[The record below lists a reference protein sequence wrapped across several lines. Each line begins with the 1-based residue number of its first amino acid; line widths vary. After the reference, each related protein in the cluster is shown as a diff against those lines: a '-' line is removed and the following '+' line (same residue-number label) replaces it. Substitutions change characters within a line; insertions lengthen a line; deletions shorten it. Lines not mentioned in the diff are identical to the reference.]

1 MNIVDAHCDVLCK
14 MWLNPSL
21 SFEDGQSL
29 HTNLNQMRKVGARLQ
44 LFAIYVPES
53 VPDSAKFDC
62 ALEMV
67 DIFHEKIVKPY
78 DDVVAV
84 YSKKE
89 AEQLSKGK
97 IGVMLTLEGVDA
109 IGREATRLKTMIR
122 LGVRSVGLTWNY
134 GNSTADGILESRG
147 AGLTDFG
154 RSVVDLHN
162 QHRIWTDVSHLS
174 VRAFWDVVEHGRY
187 VIATHSNAKAI
198 CTHPRNLDNQ
208 QLTALIEK
216 NSLIGVTFVPKF
228 LRNDR
233 NASVS
238 DIIHHIEHICSLGGA
253 SNIGLGSDFD
263 GIDQVPKDLTCYSDY
278 PRLIEELH
286 RYYNDDQVKGFLGEN
301 LIARIPS

>member
-1 MNIVDAHCDVLCK
+1 MKIVDAHCDVLCK
-14 MWLNPSL
+14 MWLDPSL
-21 SFEDGQSL
+21 SFENGEGL
-29 HTNLNQMRKVGARLQ
+29 HTNLEKMRRAGAKLQ

-53 VPDSAKFDC
+53 VPDAAKFDC

-67 DIFHEKIVKPY
+67 DIFHEKVVKPY
-78 DDVVAV
+78 DEIVPV

-89 AEQLSKGK
+89 AESLPDGK
-97 IGVMLTLEGVDA
+97 IGAMLTLEGCDA
-109 IGREATRLKTMIR
+109 IGREANRLKTLIR

-134 GNSTADGILESRG
+134 GNATADGILEARG

-174 VRAFWDVVEHGRY
+174 VRAFWDVVDQGRY
-187 VIATHSNAKAI
+187 VMASHSNAKAI

-216 NSLIGVTFVPKF
+216 DSFIGVTFVPKF

-233 NASVS
+233 NASVT
-238 DIIHHIEHICSLGGA
+238 DIIHHIEHLCSLGGA
-253 SNIGLGSDFD
+253 NNIGLGSDFD
-263 GIDQVPKDLTCYSDY
+263 GIDQVPAGLESYHDY
-278 PRLIEELH
+278 PRLIEELL
-286 RYYNDDQVKGFLGEN
+286 RYYNNDQVKGFLGEN
-301 LIARIPS
+301 LIARIPH